1 MLRLILL
8 SLFLVLPAQA
18 VGQVIKLPAE
28 IVATGKL
35 VVVKPEYDTPA
46 KVLQTEFVVFG
57 EKSKPE
63 WASFGDTLLIAEPD
77 ADDVYTVVSIAL
89 FEGPKLSKAVT
100 TRILPRKAQPGGTK
114 PPTTN
119 PGTTPTTPA
128 GPDRDIAA
136 SATGLN
142 VIIVLDPAAITPEL
156 AALGKPNL
164 ISQALTARRGV
175 LYVRNATD
183 SLITPLQPSIQG
195 KALPVLVVIDGN
207 SNPRKVLAAESFST
221 AGTADQIQR
230 RLITQIANASGK

>member
-1 MLRLILL
+1 MLRLILT
-8 SLFLVLPAQA
+8 SLFLVLPSQA
-18 VGQVIKLPAE
+18 FGQVIKLPAE

-35 VVVKPEYDTPA
+35 VVIKPEYDTPS
-46 KVLQTEFVVFG
+46 KVLQTEYVVFG

-77 ADDVYTVVSIAL
+77 PDDFYTVVSIAL
-89 FEGPKLSKAVT
+89 FEGPKLSKPVT
-100 TRILPRKAQPGGTK
+100 TRILPRKAQPGGGTK

-119 PGTTPTTPA
+119 PGTTPTPA
-128 GPDRDIAA
+128 GPDRDIPAA
-136 SATGLN
+136 ATGLN
-142 VIIVLDPAAITPEL
+142 VIIVLDPAAISPEL

-164 ISQALTARRGV
+164 VSQALTARRGV

-195 KALPVLVVIDGN
+195 KALPVLVVIDGT

-221 AGTADQIQR
+221 AGTAEQIQR
-230 RLITQIANASGK
+230 RLVTQIANASGK